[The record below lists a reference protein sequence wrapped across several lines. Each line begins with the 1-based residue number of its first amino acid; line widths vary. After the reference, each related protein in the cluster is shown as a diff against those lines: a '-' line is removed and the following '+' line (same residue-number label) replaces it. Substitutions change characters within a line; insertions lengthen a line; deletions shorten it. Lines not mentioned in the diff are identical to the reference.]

1 MHLTFLT
8 PLGALF
14 ALTALLLL
22 GALALNERRARRVRR
37 ALNVESPPLQT
48 HLTTALLL
56 ALVPVLLGLALAQP
70 VLQSTRTVR
79 SRTDAQIFYTFDT
92 SVSMSAST
100 GPGAPTRLDRA
111 VAEASRLRLR
121 LGDVPSGLASMT
133 DRVLP
138 TIFPSTSQQEFA
150 AGLSDTIDVDA
161 PPPKGLTDRAT
172 TFAALD
178 TFAGTNFFSPGIPH
192 RLVILF
198 TDGETAP
205 YFTSDLKQALRQSAP
220 KTSFVVV
227 HVSRPGERIY
237 HGSKV
242 DPDYRPDPRSGR
254 ATAALASA
262 LGGRS
267 FEEGKIGS
275 AAGAAR
281 QLLGKGTVARIGVG
295 LHVVALAQWLVLV
308 SLVPILVLLW
318 RRNIA

>member
-14 ALTALLLL
+14 ALTALLPL

-37 ALNVESPPLQT
+37 ALLVESPPLRT
-48 HLTTALLL
+48 RLTTAVLLVS
-56 ALVPVLLGLALAQP
+56 VPLLLGLALAQP

-92 SVSMSAST
+92 SVSMSASS
-100 GPGAPTRLDRA
+100 GPNAPTRLDRA
-111 VAEASRLRLR
+111 VAEASQLRLR
-121 LGDVPSGLASMT
+121 LGDIPSGLATMT

-138 TIFPSTSQQEFA
+138 TIFPTTSQQEFA
-150 AGLSDTIDVDA
+150 AGLAETIDIDA

-205 YFTSDLKQALRQSAP
+205 YFTSDIKDALRQTP
-220 KTSFVVV
+220 RTSFVVV
-227 HVSRPGERIY
+227 HDWRPGERIY
-237 HGSKV
+237 QGGKI
-242 DPDYRPDPRSGR
+242 DPDYRPDARSGK
-254 ATAALASA
+254 AVTALAST
-262 LGGRS
+262 LGGRA
-267 FEEGKIGS
+267 FDQGNVDG
-275 AAGAAR
+275 AVRAAR

-308 SLVPILVLLW
+308 SLVPLLVLLW

>member
-14 ALTALLLL
+14 ALSALLPL
-22 GALALNERRARRVRR
+22 GALAINERRARRARR
-37 ALNVESPPLQT
+37 ALLVDAPPLRT
-48 HLTTALLL
+48 RATTAGLL

-92 SVSMSAST
+92 SVSMSASS
-100 GPGAPTRLDRA
+100 GPDAPTRLDRA
-111 VAEASRLRLR
+111 VAEASQLRIR
-121 LGDVPSGLASMT
+121 LGDIPSGLATMT

-138 TIFPSTSQQEFA
+138 TIFPTTSQQEFA
-150 AGLSDTIDVDA
+150 AGLAETIDIDA

-205 YFTSDLKQALRQSAP
+205 YFTSDIKEALRQEP

-227 HVSRPGERIY
+227 HDWRPGERIY
-237 HGSKV
+237 HGSKI
-242 DPDYRPDPRSGR
+242 DPDYRPDARSSK
-254 ATAALASA
+254 AVTALAST
-262 LGGRS
+262 LGGRA
-267 FEEGKIGS
+267 FDQGNIDG
-275 AAGAAR
+275 AARAAR

-308 SLVPILVLLW
+308 SFVPLLILLW

>member
-14 ALTALLLL
+14 ALTALLPL

-37 ALNVESPPLQT
+37 ALLVESPPLRT
-48 HLTTALLL
+48 RATTAILL

-92 SVSMSAST
+92 SVSMAASS

-111 VAEASRLRLR
+111 VAEAAQLRLR
-121 LGDVPSGLASMT
+121 LADIPSGLATMT

-138 TIFPSTSQQEFA
+138 TIFPTTSQQEFA
-150 AGLSDTIDVDA
+150 AGLSETIDIDA

-205 YFTSDLKQALRQSAP
+205 YFTSDIKQALQAP

-227 HVSRPGERIY
+227 HDWRPGERIY
-237 HGSKV
+237 HGSKI
-242 DPDYRPDPRSGR
+242 DPDYRPDARSGK
-254 ATAALASA
+254 AVTALAST
-262 LGGRS
+262 LGGRA
-267 FEEGKIGS
+267 FDQGDIDG
-275 AAGAAR
+275 ATRAAR
-281 QLLGKGTVARIGVG
+281 HLLGKGTVARIGVG
-295 LHVVALAQWLVLV
+295 LHVVALAQWLVLL
-308 SLVPILVLLW
+308 SLVPLLVLLW